1 MNSNRFDVVIVG
13 GGHNG
18 LVTAAYLAR
27 AGRKVLVLERRE
39 LVGGCCVTEEIWPGF
54 RVSTAAYLAS
64 LLQERIVREL
74 ELARFG
80 YIVDAKDPAFFSAF
94 PDGRHFFMWQDE
106 RKTLDEIAKFSAR
119 DAETFPKFEEHL
131 EKLAQVVESLLLTTP
146 PNLPPRGPGDF
157 IEYLKL
163 SARMLKLGRREIVG
177 LVKIFTQ
184 SAADFLDEWFESPEV
199 KVTLATDGVIGANG
213 GPRSPGTAYILLH
226 HCMGGVGGKR
236 GLWGFVRGGMGA
248 ISEAIAQ
255 SARSHGAEI
264 RVSASVQRI
273 LISNGGVRGVV
284 LEDGEEID
292 APIVASNLDPHV
304 TFLRLVEEAELDPEF
319 RESIRRFRTEGTS
332 LKINLALAGLPD
344 FRALPGAGPQHRA
357 TMHIC
362 PSIDYVERAWD
373 DAKYGRPSGRP
384 LLEMTIPTM
393 YDPSLA
399 PPGHHIMGIFLQYAP
414 YTLRDANW
422 DDVREPYAD
431 HVLSL
436 IEEYAPDFRSL
447 VLAREVLT
455 PLDLE
460 RRFGITGGNIFHG
473 EMSLDQMF
481 VMRPVA
487 GWARYRT
494 PIHGLYLCGSGAH
507 PGGGV
512 MGAPGYNAA
521 RAILKGSMEPPE
533 GHGGASVWS
542 SPKD

>member
-1 MNSNRFDVVIVG
+1 MSENRFDVVIVG

-39 LVGGCCVTEEIWPGF
+39 LVGGCSVTEALWPGY
-54 RVSTAAYLAS
+54 RVSSAAYLAS

-74 ELARFG
+74 ELERYG
-80 YIVDAKDPAFFSAF
+80 YLVDAKDPAFFSAF

-106 RKTLDEIAKFSAR
+106 RKTLDEIAKFSKH
-119 DAETFPKFEEHL
+119 DAEIYPAYEQHL

-146 PNLPPRGPGDF
+146 PDFPPRRIGDF
-157 IEYLKL
+157 IDYLKL
-163 SARMLKLGRREIVG
+163 AGRMRKLRRREMVG

-255 SARSHGAEI
+255 SARSQGAEI
-264 RVSASVQRI
+264 RVNARARRI
-273 LISNGGVRGVV
+273 TVSGGRVSSVV
-284 LEDGEEID
+284 LEGGEEIQ
-292 APIVASNLDPHV
+292 APIVASNLDPHA
-304 TFLRLVEEAELDPEF
+304 TFLGLVDEHDLDPEF
-319 RESIRRFRTEGTS
+319 RESIRRFRIEGTS
-332 LKINLALAGLPD
+332 LKMNLALSGLPD

-362 PSIDYVERAWD
+362 PSIEYVERAWD
-373 DAKYGRPSGRP
+373 DAKYGRPSERP

-399 PPGHHIMGIFLQYAP
+399 PPGRHIMGIFLQYAP
-414 YTLRDANW
+414 YTLRGLKW
-422 DDVREPYAD
+422 DDIREPYSE
-431 HVLSL
+431 HVLSV
-436 IEEYAPDFRSL
+436 IEEYAPNIRSI
-447 VLAREVLT
+447 VEAQQVLT

-460 RRFGITGGNIFHG
+460 RRFGLTRGNIFHG

-494 PIHGLYLCGSGAH
+494 PIRGLYLCGSGAH

-512 MGAPGYNAA
+512 MGAPGYNCA
-521 RAILKGSMEPPE
+521 REILKSGLEPPE
-533 GHGGASVWS
+533 DRRAASVWA
-542 SPKD
+542 SPK